1 MTWLIIIVAIIAYIV
16 IGQFVAGMV
25 CSDVYDDEKDIA
37 AATLGWPVIIVALM
51 GIYLFMR
58 PLGRIRK
65 LGKKFGRW
73 FDRKEM
79 EYERKD

>member
-1 MTWLIIIVAIIAYIV
+1 MIYVVVAIAIVAYIV

-65 LGKKFGRW
+65 LGAKFGRW
-73 FDRKEM
+73 FDKKEM
-79 EYERKD
+79 GYERKD